1 LPLYAGGVT
10 LPTEAHGGLNL
21 LELREANIDL
31 ARLIDFSVN
40 VNPFG
45 PSPLALAALRE
56 TDPSIYPDRHVLDL
70 RDALAEANNLTPAH
84 VLVGNGT
91 AELIWLVAHACI
103 KPGDTVLIIGP
114 TFGEYERACHTVGAQ
129 VTYCNA
135 TRPTFAL
142 DIDEVVSRI
151 KTLRPS
157 LVFLCNPNNPT
168 GLLLSDAQVERIANA
183 CDNGQLILDEAYR
196 AFVGQKF
203 FGPLPASNIIV
214 LRSMT
219 KDHGLAGIRLGYA
232 LAEPALVVSLRAYQ
246 PPWSI
251 NGPAQAAGLASLH
264 DLNHL
269 THTLAATRELAT
281 QFRTDLT
288 ALGAQIVPATTHFI
302 LINVGNAASTK
313 QKFLKHAC
321 LVRDCTSFGL
331 PAYIRIGTR
340 REDDNKKLIA
350 IWNQIVSN
358 NAENVIPNAV
368 RNL

>member
-1 LPLYAGGVT
+1 

-21 LELREANIDL
+21 QELREANIDP
-31 ARLIDFSVN
+31 AGLIDFSVN

-45 PSPLALAALRE
+45 PSPLALAALRD

-70 RDALAEANNLTPAH
+70 RDALVEANNLTPDH

-91 AELIWLVAHACI
+91 AELIWLVAHACL

-129 VTYCNA
+129 VIYHHA
-135 TRPTFAL
+135 APPAFAL
-142 DIDEVVSRI
+142 DVDEVVSQI
-151 KTLRPS
+151 KTLRPR

-168 GLLLSDAQVERIANA
+168 GLFLSDAQVERIADA
-183 CDNGQLILDEAYR
+183 CGTGLLILDEAYR
-196 AFVGQKF
+196 AFVNETP
-203 FGPLPASNIIV
+203 FGPPSAPNVII

-232 LAEPALVVSLRAYQ
+232 LAEPALVASLRAYQ
-246 PPWSI
+246 PPWSV
-251 NGPAQAAGLASLH
+251 NGPAQAAGLASLR

-269 THTLAATRELAT
+269 THTLSATHELAT
-281 QFRTDLT
+281 TLRANL
-288 ALGAQIVPATTHFI
+288 ASLGAQVVPATTHFI
-302 LINVGNAASTK
+302 LINVGDAISIR
-313 QKFLKHAC
+313 QGLLHHAC

-340 REDDNKKLIA
+340 LAHHNAQLI
-350 IWNQIVSN
+350 
-358 NAENVIPNAV
+358 NAWKQLSIDV
-368 RNL
+368 

>member
-1 LPLYAGGVT
+1 VPLYAGGLT

-21 LELREANIDL
+21 LELREANIDP
-31 ARLIDFSVN
+31 AGLIDFSVN

-45 PSPLALAALRE
+45 PSPLALAALRD

-70 RDALAEANNLTPAH
+70 CDALAEANNITPAH

-91 AELIWLVAHACI
+91 AELIWLVAHGCL

-114 TFGEYERACHTVGAQ
+114 TFGEYERACHTVGVQ
-129 VTYCNA
+129 VIYHHA
-135 TRPTFAL
+135 APPTFAL
-142 DIDEVVSRI
+142 DVDEVTRQI
-151 KTLRPS
+151 KALHPK

-168 GLLLSDAQVERIANA
+168 GLLLSNAEIERIADT

-196 AFVGQKF
+196 AFVSQKF
-203 FGPLPASNIIV
+203 FGPPHASNIIV

-232 LAEPALVVSLRAYQ
+232 LAEPALVASLRAYQ
-246 PPWSI
+246 PPWSV
-251 NGPAQAAGLASLH
+251 NGPAQAAGLASLR

-269 THTLAATRELAT
+269 ARTLTATRDLAATFRADLAS
-281 QFRTDLT
+281 
-288 ALGAQIVPATTHFI
+288 LGAQVVPAPTHFI

-313 QKFLKHAC
+313 QKFLQHAC

-331 PAYIRIGTR
+331 AAYIRIGTR
-340 REDDNKKLIA
+340 LAHHNTHLL
-350 IWNQIVSN
+350 
-358 NAENVIPNAV
+358 NAWKQLTFAV
-368 RNL
+368 